1 MYDIM
6 DTLTGECAMDQSE
19 NSQKPKLDF
28 DKIKEVKVKMD
39 LYNPGSHKEKL
50 SKGYKGFK
58 LRKQHSGK

>member
-1 MYDIM
+1 M
-6 DTLTGECAMDQSE
+6 DKNDTKNDKT
-19 NSQKPKLDF
+19 LDF

-58 LRKQHSGK
+58 LRKKDSTK

>member
-1 MYDIM
+1 
-6 DTLTGECAMDQSE
+6 MDQSDKK
-19 NSQKPKLDF
+19 QKEKLDF

-58 LRKQHSGK
+58 LRKQHSK